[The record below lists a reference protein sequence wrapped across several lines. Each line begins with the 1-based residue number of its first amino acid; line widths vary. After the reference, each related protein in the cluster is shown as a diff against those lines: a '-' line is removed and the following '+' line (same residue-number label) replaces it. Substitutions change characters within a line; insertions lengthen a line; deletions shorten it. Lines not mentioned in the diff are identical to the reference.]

1 MINEPSHL
9 GNERLLAYFT
19 DHLNRICCAK
29 THLVKRLPEA
39 AEQAHFRDVRLAV
52 EETIADVEKQIKRMN
67 EIFNL
72 LSAEQSEENCYGMTA
87 LLDEALMAIHHHAD
101 DAALRD
107 MAILFYLQN
116 IESIEQASF
125 QVLQMAAV
133 KLHNPQVSQL
143 LKENHDESKEDRA
156 LLLLLTSKYLVN

>member
-1 MINEPSHL
+1 MNEPSPL

-39 AEQAHFRDVRLAV
+39 ASAAHFADVRHAIN
-52 EETIADVEKQIKRMN
+52 ETKDDVQKQIDRMN
-67 EIFNL
+67 KIFDL
-72 LSAEQSEENCYGMTA
+72 LSAEQSESSCYGMTA
-87 LLDEALMAIHHHAD
+87 LLDEALLAINHHAD
-101 DAALRD
+101 DNALRD
-107 MAILFYLQN
+107 MAILFYMQN

-133 KLHNPQVSQL
+133 KLHHKEISQL
-143 LKENHDESKEDRA
+143 LKENYDESREDRA
-156 LLLLLTSKYLVN
+156 LLLLLTSKYLVS

>member
-1 MINEPSHL
+1 MNEPSPF
-9 GNERLLAYFT
+9 GKERLLAYFT

-39 AEQAHFRDVRLAV
+39 SGLASFRDIRNAV
-52 EETIADVEKQIKRMN
+52 DETREDVVKQIERMN
-67 EIFNL
+67 EIFQL
-72 LSAEQSEENCYGMTA
+72 LGAEQSDEPCYGMIT
-87 LLDEALMAIHHHAD
+87 LLDEALQAIHHHAD

-133 KLHNPQVSQL
+133 RLHDKRISQL

-156 LLLLLTSKYLVN
+156 LLLLLTSKYLMS